1 MVVTDFMLD
10 DLKQLPEDK
19 REETKIVYNM
29 LADKVETVTPFLVEE
44 ILKND
49 KTGAKIDWLTM
60 EKANARFEDEHYLN
74 RDLLSEFGI

>member
-1 MVVTDFMLD
+1 
-10 DLKQLPEDK
+10 
-19 REETKIVYNM
+19 M

-60 EKANARFEDEHYLN
+60 EKANARFEDDHYLN